1 MRGAG
6 YLMTAIML
14 QDGNVLVSLD
24 SVVLYPLNYCCP
36 SEVAL
41 CSFASGVNVISFLDV
56 AEDHEPF
63 NPMVVAEVMR
73 AGSQHNRFPGETR
86 VRLDLSGLVS
96 FYDTDLAPSLVSVR
110 FGLERW
116 DHRLQNIS
124 QEDLTRVKTRL
135 EEILARPA
143 GHITPRGIDWMAL
156 IRVITDRYSERL
168 ELMQYLVNSID
179 NANLESLL
187 DYTNK
192 TQVEL
197 RLMLGPYILSSVT
210 LPSPSNPNAE
220 ESEAAALNWARPVF
234 KLCATTYT
242 HGLDASVMTDSE
254 RLLLNAVRD
263 TTREICRVVTGMWAS
278 GVVAGIDE
286 RLGGRDSESDMEA
299 ISALTKTWKHELD
312 GLMRRL
318 DWNVWVKCRP
328 ECGPEVRMR
337 SCLPP
342 HGPTETRIT
351 ELAFLTRKCAILP
364 LGQVASH

>member
-1 MRGAG
+1 
-6 YLMTAIML
+6 
-14 QDGNVLVSLD
+14 
-24 SVVLYPLNYCCP
+24 
-36 SEVAL
+36 
-41 CSFASGVNVISFLDV
+41 
-56 AEDHEPF
+56 
-63 NPMVVAEVMR
+63 MVVAEVMR
-73 AGSQHNRFPGETR
+73 AGSQHNRSPGETR

-96 FYDTDLAPSLVSVR
+96 FYDTALVPSLVSAR

-143 GHITPRGIDWMAL
+143 GHITPSGIDWMAL

-187 DYTNK
+187 DYANK

-197 RLMLGPYILSSVT
+197 RLMLRPYILSSVA
-210 LPSPSNPNAE
+210 LPSPSNPNAK

-351 ELAFLTRKCAILP
+351 ELTFLTRKCAILP